1 MFIIEKEEEKTWAQ
15 SRKRLLTSHKIQ
27 KAADYFFAI
36 YRVPDISFFPLPQTR
51 MPSLK
56 KELTLHVVLKYHG
69 EVTNIFR
76 RQEITERLI
85 RHSNERMSRI

>member
-36 YRVPDISFFPLPQTR
+36 YRVPDISFFPP
-51 MPSLK
+51 P
-56 KELTLHVVLKYHG
+56 
-69 EVTNIFR
+69 TNTHAKFEKRIN
-76 RQEITERLI
+76 
-85 RHSNERMSRI
+85 SACSVKVSRGGHKHF